1 MYSKSELLIEEKG
14 TFTKARCM
22 IQQVGT
28 SLEEEE
34 CGRNEPRAVVTLR
47 EVPVLIAVIGLRD

>member
-1 MYSKSELLIEEKG
+1 MYSKSELLNEKG
-14 TFTKARCM
+14 TFTKARWM

-28 SLEEEE
+28 SLEEKE

-47 EVPVLIAVIGLRD
+47 EVPMLIAVIGLRD